1 MNHSRSPF
9 IAAAVAGLVSLA
21 LSGCATVS
29 TPTTPVVSPPV
40 MDAVT
45 TPVPSAASAAPTPAA
60 VNAAALTGR
69 NWVLRSLPFSIADR
83 GAGLRVAFVRFQPET
98 GRLEGN
104 TGCNYIRASF
114 QADASVLR
122 IRDIQG
128 SSLPCTDGVTF
139 EAMFIHALAETRR
152 WAVQEG
158 RLVLSDAEG
167 GELAFFEAGTP

>member
-1 MNHSRSPF
+1 MNPCRSPF
-9 IAAAVAGLVSLA
+9 TAAAVAGLVSLA
-21 LSGCATVS
+21 LSGCATVNA
-29 TPTTPVVSPPV
+29 PTAAAPVSPPV
-40 MDAVT
+40 SDAVT
-45 TPVPSAASAAPTPAA
+45 APVATTASVAPAAA

-114 QADASVLR
+114 QADAAALR

-152 WAVQEG
+152 WAVREG

-167 GELAFFEAGTP
+167 GELAVFEAGTP